1 MKDDLTQRS
10 GFVSVVGRTNAGK
23 STLVNRIV
31 GEKIAIVSDKPQT
44 TRYRIMGVYNEDGL
58 QIVFTDTPGIHMP
71 KTKLGD
77 FMISQA
83 NESLVDTDAVVLVAE
98 PVNNIGAA
106 EEKLLKSL
114 AKINAPVI
122 LAINKIDTV
131 KKEKLLEII
140 TTYSAKFDF
149 DAVVPISAKTGS
161 GVNILMEEIKKH
173 IGEGPKYFPD
183 DMLTDSPEKQRIAE
197 IVREK
202 ILRTLSQEVPH
213 GIAVEVTSLK
223 LPEKKTATVN
233 LTVYCEKPSHKGI
246 IIGKNGEQLKRI
258 SSLARVDIEKLLG
271 RQVYM
276 EVWVKVKEG
285 WRDNNFLLRNF
296 GFE

>member
-1 MKDDLTQRS
+1 MKNNENQRS

-23 STLVNRIV
+23 STLVNRII

-58 QIVFTDTPGIHMP
+58 QIVFTDTPGIHEP

-77 FMISQA
+77 FMVTQA
-83 NESLVDTDAVVLVAE
+83 NESLIDTDAVLLVVE
-98 PVNNIGAA
+98 PVNNIGRA
-106 EEKLLKSL
+106 EEKLLRSL

-122 LAINKIDTV
+122 LVINKIDTIE
-131 KKEKLLEII
+131 KEKLLGII
-140 TTYSAKFDF
+140 STYSERFDF
-149 DAVVPISAKTGS
+149 ASVVPISAKTGN
-161 GVNILMEEIKKH
+161 GVDILLEEIKKH
-173 IGEGPKYFPD
+173 IGEGPMYFPAD
-183 DMLTDSPEKQRIAE
+183 TVTDSPEKQRIAE

-233 LTVYCEKPSHKGI
+233 ITVYCEKLSHKGI

-258 SSLARVDIEKLLG
+258 SSLARTDIEKLLG

-285 WRDNNFLLRNF
+285 WRDNDYLLKNF